1 MTLGSRIGTWLL
13 LAGGMALTALMVYT
27 LTLGGPDLPGDDG
40 PAGAAEVAVF
50 FPDRGD
56 WFDFR
61 LGIAACER
69 KGLVKPVSE
78 RDDQVIV
85 ATAKTQHPI
94 RFTWHR
100 SRGVLETREAVTRLA
115 QGPRP
120 PVAVVGS
127 INTAL
132 TSALAEGLREAAPDG
147 PPLLVPWA
155 TSVEADDPSGGPGP
169 FRLLDL
175 DPGRMFRFC
184 LNNQREADLVVRCL
198 AAQPGEPIAQRVIIT
213 TDRRDP
219 YSLDLASCFRRAIS
233 SVAAEAEI
241 IDQPSAVGPPNL
253 AGSPGPDER
262 RWAASIWREIAREPR
277 PTWVVLPL
285 QAQPAGR
292 LLTALREEGAGV
304 DPSKTPLRV
313 LCGDGFALSTL
324 AEFAGDAPRPFS
336 LWCASA
342 SNGGTSGV
350 DRDAQVPA
358 EIVSALALGLDR
370 GESHDRTLREFLA
383 RLDIPANRPA
393 AFGRSLAFD
402 PSGERRGADLGN
414 VLAIL
419 PDHHEI
425 VAFSH
430 APNGTWS
437 SPAPVS
443 SPTVLARP

>member
-1 MTLGSRIGTWLL
+1 MTKGSRIGTWFL

-27 LTLGGPDLPGDDG
+27 LTLGGPDRPGDEG
-40 PAGAAEVAVF
+40 PADAADVAVF
-50 FPDRGD
+50 FPDRND

-61 LGIAACER
+61 LGIAACVR
-69 KGLVKPVSE
+69 KGLVEPVSE

-85 ATAKTQHPI
+85 ETSKTHRPV

-100 SRGVLETREAVTRLA
+100 SRGVLETREAVARLA
-115 QGPRP
+115 RGPRP
-120 PVAVVGS
+120 PAAVVGS

-132 TSALAEGLREAAPDG
+132 TAALAEGLRGVSAEG

-155 TSVEADDPSGGPGP
+155 TSVETDDPAGGPGP

-198 AAQPGEPIAQRVIIT
+198 AAQPGDPTAERVIIA

-219 YSLDLASCFRRAIS
+219 YSSDLASCFRRAIGA
-233 SVAAEAEI
+233 VAPEAEI
-241 IDQPSAVGPPNL
+241 VEQPGAVGPPNR
-253 AGSPGPDER
+253 ADRPGPNER

-277 PTWVVLPL
+277 PTWVILPL
-285 QAQPAGR
+285 QAQPAAR
-292 LLTALREEGAGV
+292 LLTALREAGAGV
-304 DPSKTPLRV
+304 DPSTSPLRV

-324 AEFAGDAPRPFS
+324 AGFAAATPSPFS

-342 SNGGTSGV
+342 SNGAPSGV

-358 EIVSALALGLDR
+358 EIVASLALGLAR
-370 GESHDRTLREFLA
+370 GESHDRSLRDFLA
-383 RLDIPANRPA
+383 RLDIPANGRG

-402 PSGERRGADLGN
+402 PSGERRGVDLGN

-419 PDHHEI
+419 PGHREI

-430 APNGTWS
+430 GAGGVWS
-437 SPAPVS
+437 SPIPVA